1 MSILIINASPRK
13 SGNSTFISESLKE
26 KYGDSCQVVNL
37 AELNIKPCTS
47 CRSCKIN
54 NSFCVIKDDISELY
68 SKLLSAD
75 KIILIS
81 PNIMGFISS
90 HAKILTD
97 RFYCLKTSERKT
109 KFEEGKKMFFILTQ
123 KSADRSH
130 GNMAVNWA
138 KGFFEQYGLKTF
150 TFVIPNCGYD
160 NTDGVKIKLDEIKM
174 NVSMFFN

>member
-13 SGNSTFISESLKE
+13 SGNSTFIAESLKE

-37 AELNIKPCTS
+37 AELNMKPCTS

-130 GNMAVNWA
+130 GNMAANWA

>member
-13 SGNSTFISESLKE
+13 SGNSTFIAESLKE

-109 KFEEGKKMFFILTQ
+109 KFEEGK
-123 KSADRSH
+123 
-130 GNMAVNWA
+130 NMAANWA

>member
-13 SGNSTFISESLKE
+13 SGNSTYIAESLMM
-26 KYGDSCQVVNL
+26 KYGEECEVIHIRQL
-37 AELNIKPCTS
+37 EMKPCTS
-47 CRSCKIN
+47 CRLCKKN
-54 NSFCVIKDDISELY
+54 NSLCVIKDDISTLY

-90 HAKILTD
+90 LAKILTD
-97 RFYCLKTSERKT
+97 RFYCLKTSEHKSR
-109 KFEEGKKMFFILTQ
+109 FEEGKKMFFILTQ

-130 GNMAVNWA
+130 GDMAINWA
-138 KGFFEQYGLKTF
+138 KSFFEHYGLKTF
-150 TFVIPNCGYD
+150 TMIIPNCSYD

-174 NVSMFFN
+174 NVSMF

>member
-13 SGNSTFISESLKE
+13 SGNSTFIAESLKE

-109 KFEEGKKMFFILTQ
+109 KLEEGKKMFFILTQ

>member
-13 SGNSTFISESLKE
+13 SGNSTFIAESLKE

-54 NSFCVIKDDISELY
+54 NSFCVIKDDIS
-68 SKLLSAD
+68 D
-75 KIILIS
+75 
-81 PNIMGFISS
+81 
-90 HAKILTD
+90 
-97 RFYCLKTSERKT
+97 
-109 KFEEGKKMFFILTQ
+109 
-123 KSADRSH
+123 
-130 GNMAVNWA
+130 GNMAANWA

>member
-13 SGNSTFISESLKE
+13 SGNSTFIAESLKE

-68 SKLLSAD
+68 SKLLSVD

-81 PNIMGFISS
+81 PNIMGFISVWKHQS
-90 HAKILTD
+90 VKLNLKKAKKCFL
-97 RFYCLKTSERKT
+97 Y
-109 KFEEGKKMFFILTQ
+109 
-123 KSADRSH
+123 
-130 GNMAVNWA
+130 
-138 KGFFEQYGLKTF
+138 
-150 TFVIPNCGYD
+150 
-160 NTDGVKIKLDEIKM
+160 
-174 NVSMFFN
+174 